1 MKTIF
6 AGPSLAMAGE
16 LSAEGLVIRP
26 PAKQGDVYRAV
37 REGAQIIGIIDGFFE
52 QVAPVWHKEIL
63 YALSR
68 GVTVFGAASMGALRA
83 VECEPFGMIGM
94 GRVFERFRSGI
105 SFDDADVA
113 QVHGPAELGYV
124 AVSEALVN
132 VCFTL
137 EALQADGSLSIAEAK
152 KLHTAAARMFFK
164 ERTWR
169 RLIAASDLSPIRKG
183 EVNDMI
189 RSKAFNQK
197 QVDAFRL
204 LRHMRGTEGMT
215 PQPPREWVF
224 HRTRQWATAETRA

>member
-6 AGPSLAMAGE
+6 VGPSLAMAGE
-16 LSAEGLVIRP
+16 LSDQGLEIRP

-37 REGAQIIGIIDGFFE
+37 REGAQVIGIVDGCFE

-94 GRVFERFRSGI
+94 GKVFERFRSGI
-105 SFDDADVA
+105 SFNDADVA
-113 QVHGPAELGYV
+113 QVHGPAELGYI

-137 EALQADGSLSIAEAK
+137 EALQADGSLSIAETEQLQTVAAK
-152 KLHTAAARMFFK
+152 MFFK

-169 RLIAASDLSPIRKG
+169 RLIAASDLSPVRKG
-183 EVNDMI
+183 EVGDMVRRKI
-189 RSKAFNQK
+189 INQK
-197 QVDAFRL
+197 QVDALML
-204 LRHMRGTEGMT
+204 LGHMRAPERLQ
-215 PQPPREWVF
+215 PQPSRNWAF
-224 HRTRQWATAETRA
+224 HRTRQWAIAEARA